1 MKVFNQLVIILSIW
15 VIGEYISSFIQG
27 IILIPGSIVGMLL
40 LFLLLQFKVLDLS
53 SIENVSGFFLDNMA
67 IFFIPAGVSLIKS
80 LDLIRENVLVLL
92 LVICLSTLI
101 VMYTTGIIVEKMIKR
116 RKKDKKMYNVLQTPV
131 FGIIVTIV
139 FSI

>member
-1 MKVFNQLVIILSIW
+1 
-15 VIGEYISSFIQG
+15 YISSFIQG

-101 VMYTTGIIVEKMIKR
+101 VMYTTGIIVEKMIK
-116 RKKDKKMYNVLQTPV
+116 KKEEGQKNV
-131 FGIIVTIV
+131 
-139 FSI
+139 

>member
-53 SIENVSGFFLDNMA
+53 SIENVSGFF
-67 IFFIPAGVSLIKS
+67 S
-80 LDLIRENVLVLL
+80 
-92 LVICLSTLI
+92 
-101 VMYTTGIIVEKMIKR
+101 IIWLYFLFQQV
-116 RKKDKKMYNVLQTPV
+116 YHL
-131 FGIIVTIV
+131 
-139 FSI
+139 

>member
-101 VMYTTGIIVEKMIKR
+101 VMYTTGIIVEKMIK
-116 RKKDKKMYNVLQTPV
+116 KKEEGQKCIMYYRHQYLV
-131 FGIIVTIV
+131 
-139 FSI
+139 

>member
-53 SIENVSGFFLDNMA
+53 SI
-67 IFFIPAGVSLIKS
+67 
-80 LDLIRENVLVLL
+80 
-92 LVICLSTLI
+92 
-101 VMYTTGIIVEKMIKR
+101 
-116 RKKDKKMYNVLQTPV
+116 
-131 FGIIVTIV
+131 
-139 FSI
+139 

>member
-80 LDLIRENVLVLL
+80 LDLIRENALVLL

-101 VMYTTGIIVEKMIKR
+101 VMYTTGIIVEKMIK
-116 RKKDKKMYNVLQTPV
+116 KKEEGQKNV
-131 FGIIVTIV
+131 
-139 FSI
+139 

>member
-101 VMYTTGIIVEKMIKR
+101 VMYTTGIIVEKMIK
-116 RKKDKKMYNVLQTPV
+116 KKEEEQKNV
-131 FGIIVTIV
+131 
-139 FSI
+139 

>member
-92 LVICLSTLI
+92 LAICLSTLI
-101 VMYTTGIIVEKMIKR
+101 VMYTTGIIVEKMIK
-116 RKKDKKMYNVLQTPV
+116 KKEEGQKNV
-131 FGIIVTIV
+131 
-139 FSI
+139 

>member
-1 MKVFNQLVIILSIW
+1 MKVFNQLVIILCIW

-53 SIENVSGFFLDNMA
+53 SIENISGFFLDNMA

-101 VMYTTGIIVEKMIKR
+101 VMYATGVIVEKMIK
-116 RKKDKKMYNVLQTPV
+116 KKEEGQKDV
-131 FGIIVTIV
+131 
-139 FSI
+139 

>member
-101 VMYTTGIIVEKMIKR
+101 VMYTTGIIVEKMIK
-116 RKKDKKMYNVLQTPV
+116 KNEEGQKNV
-131 FGIIVTIV
+131 
-139 FSI
+139 

>member
-116 RKKDKKMYNVLQTPV
+116 RKKDKNV
-131 FGIIVTIV
+131 
-139 FSI
+139 

>member
-1 MKVFNQLVIILSIW
+1 WKMKVFNQLVIILSIW

-101 VMYTTGIIVEKMIKR
+101 VMYTTGIIVEKMIK
-116 RKKDKKMYNVLQTPV
+116 KKEEGQKNV
-131 FGIIVTIV
+131 
-139 FSI
+139 

>member
-80 LDLIRENVLVLL
+80 LDLIREIVLVLL

-101 VMYTTGIIVEKMIKR
+101 VMYTTGIIVEKMIK
-116 RKKDKKMYNVLQTPV
+116 KKEEGQKNV
-131 FGIIVTIV
+131 
-139 FSI
+139 

>member
-1 MKVFNQLVIILSIW
+1 MW

-101 VMYTTGIIVEKMIKR
+101 VMYTTGIIVEKMIK
-116 RKKDKKMYNVLQTPV
+116 KKEEGQKNV
-131 FGIIVTIV
+131 
-139 FSI
+139 

>member
-1 MKVFNQLVIILSIW
+1 FNQLVIILSIW

-101 VMYTTGIIVEKMIKR
+101 VMYTTGIIVEKMIK
-116 RKKDKKMYNVLQTPV
+116 KKEEGQKNV
-131 FGIIVTIV
+131 
-139 FSI
+139 

>member
-27 IILIPGSIVGMLL
+27 IILIPVSIVGMLL

-101 VMYTTGIIVEKMIKR
+101 VMYTTGIIVEKMIK
-116 RKKDKKMYNVLQTPV
+116 KKEEGQKNV
-131 FGIIVTIV
+131 
-139 FSI
+139 

>member
-1 MKVFNQLVIILSIW
+1 MKVFNQLVIILCIW

-53 SIENVSGFFLDNMA
+53 SIENISGFFLDNMA
-67 IFFIPAGVSLIKS
+67 VFFIPAGVSLIKS
-80 LDLIRENVLVLL
+80 LDLIKENVLVLL

-101 VMYTTGIIVEKMIKR
+101 VMYATGVIVEKMIK
-116 RKKDKKMYNVLQTPV
+116 KKEEGQKDV
-131 FGIIVTIV
+131 
-139 FSI
+139 

>member
-101 VMYTTGIIVEKMIKR
+101 VCILLELLW
-116 RKKDKKMYNVLQTPV
+116 RK
-131 FGIIVTIV
+131 
-139 FSI
+139 

>member
-101 VMYTTGIIVEKMIKR
+101 VMYTTGIIVEKMIK
-116 RKKDKKMYNVLQTPV
+116 KKEEGQKKCIMYYRHQYLV
-131 FGIIVTIV
+131 
-139 FSI
+139 

>member
-53 SIENVSGFFLDNMA
+53 SIENISGFFLDNMA
-67 IFFIPAGVSLIKS
+67 VFFIPAGVSLIKS

-101 VMYTTGIIVEKMIKR
+101 VMYATGVIVEKMIK
-116 RKKDKKMYNVLQTPV
+116 KKEEGQKDV
-131 FGIIVTIV
+131 
-139 FSI
+139 

>member
-1 MKVFNQLVIILSIW
+1 
-15 VIGEYISSFIQG
+15 IGEYISSFIQG

-101 VMYTTGIIVEKMIKR
+101 VMYTTGIIVEKMIK
-116 RKKDKKMYNVLQTPV
+116 KKEEGQKNV
-131 FGIIVTIV
+131 
-139 FSI
+139 

>member
-1 MKVFNQLVIILSIW
+1 
-15 VIGEYISSFIQG
+15 SSFIQG

-101 VMYTTGIIVEKMIKR
+101 VMYTTGIIVEKMIK
-116 RKKDKKMYNVLQTPV
+116 KKEEGQKNV
-131 FGIIVTIV
+131 
-139 FSI
+139 

>member
-92 LVICLSTLI
+92 
-101 VMYTTGIIVEKMIKR
+101 
-116 RKKDKKMYNVLQTPV
+116 
-131 FGIIVTIV
+131 
-139 FSI
+139 

>member
-53 SIENVSGFFLDNMA
+53 SIEKVSGFFLDNMA

-101 VMYTTGIIVEKMIKR
+101 VMYTTGIIVEKMIK
-116 RKKDKKMYNVLQTPV
+116 KKEEGQKNV
-131 FGIIVTIV
+131 
-139 FSI
+139 

>member
-1 MKVFNQLVIILSIW
+1 MKIFNQLVIILCIW
-15 VIGEYISSFIQG
+15 VLGEYISSFIQE

-40 LFLLLQFKVLDLS
+40 LFILLQFKVLDLN

-80 LDLIRENVLVLL
+80 LDLIKENVLVLL

-101 VMYTTGIIVEKMIKR
+101 VMYTTGIIVEKMIK
-116 RKKDKKMYNVLQTPV
+116 KKEEGQKNV
-131 FGIIVTIV
+131 
-139 FSI
+139 

>member
-1 MKVFNQLVIILSIW
+1 W

-101 VMYTTGIIVEKMIKR
+101 VMYTTGIIVEKMIK
-116 RKKDKKMYNVLQTPV
+116 KKEEGQKNV
-131 FGIIVTIV
+131 
-139 FSI
+139 

>member
-1 MKVFNQLVIILSIW
+1 MKVFNQLVIILCIW

-40 LFLLLQFKVLDLS
+40 LFLLLQLKVLDLS
-53 SIENVSGFFLDNMA
+53 SIENISGFFLDNMA

-80 LDLIRENVLVLL
+80 LDLIKENVLVLL

-101 VMYTTGIIVEKMIKR
+101 VMYATGVIVEKMIK
-116 RKKDKKMYNVLQTPV
+116 KKEEGQKDV
-131 FGIIVTIV
+131 
-139 FSI
+139 